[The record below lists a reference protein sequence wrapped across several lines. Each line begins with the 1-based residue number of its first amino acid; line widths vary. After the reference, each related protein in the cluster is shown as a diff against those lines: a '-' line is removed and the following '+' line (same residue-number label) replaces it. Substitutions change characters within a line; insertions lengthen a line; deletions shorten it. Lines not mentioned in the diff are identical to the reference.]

1 MNRQDQLGGLVWL
14 LAGLCI
20 TIGSLSSLRIG
31 TTYEPGPGLFP
42 LIAGILL
49 SLFSSVILIKATFGR
64 LAEKRSLREVWA
76 GLNWKG
82 ICCVVAALV
91 IYAVMLERIGFLLL
105 TTLLL
110 IYLFRA
116 IEPQKWKLAI
126 GLSILAS
133 ILSYVVFN
141 RLLEGQLPRGFL
153 GF

>member
-1 MNRQDQLGGLVWL
+1 MNRRDQLSGLVWL

-20 TIGSLSSLRIG
+20 TIGSLYSLRIG
-31 TTYEPGPGLFP
+31 TTREPGPGLFP
-42 LIAGILL
+42 LIAGISL
-49 SLFSSVILIKATFGR
+49 SLFSLTILIKATLVR
-64 LAEKRSLREVWA
+64 ILDKKSLGELWT

-82 ICCVVAALV
+82 ICYVVAALL

-110 IYLFRA
+110 VYLFRA

-133 ILSYVVFN
+133 ILSYVVFD

>member
-1 MNRQDQLGGLVWL
+1 MNRQDQLSGLVWL
-14 LAGLCI
+14 LAGLSI

-31 TTYEPGPGLFP
+31 TAHEPGPGLFP
-42 LIAGILL
+42 LIAGVSL
-49 SLFSSVILIKATFGR
+49 SLFSCIILIKATFTR
-64 LAEKRSLREVWA
+64 TSENK
-76 GLNWKG
+76 GLGELFVGLKWKDIG
-82 ICCVVAALV
+82 YVVAALL
-91 IYAVMLERIGFLLL
+91 IYAAMLESIGFLLL

-133 ILSYVVFN
+133 LLSYLVFD

>member
-1 MNRQDQLGGLVWL
+1 M
-14 LAGLCI
+14 
-20 TIGSLSSLRIG
+20 T
-31 TTYEPGPGLFP
+31 
-42 LIAGILL
+42 
-49 SLFSSVILIKATFGR
+49 
-64 LAEKRSLREVWA
+64 RSLGELWT

-82 ICCVVAALV
+82 TCYVVAALL
-91 IYAVMLERIGFLLL
+91 IYAALLEKVGFLIW

-126 GLSILAS
+126 GLAILAS
-133 ILSYVVFN
+133 LLSYLVFD